1 MNRNEQRTT
10 ATRTAGPRRSQEIF
24 DATLDLLATKG
35 YEGLTIEGVADRS
48 GVNKTTIYR
57 WWPSKG
63 ALLGAALTG
72 AGRLDFPL
80 PDTGSLRGDLIAL
93 MNGIV
98 ALLTTPPTSDIAV
111 ATLGAVTQSPELAD
125 HTREFFADRL
135 TREQPLFERA
145 VARGELAPDTDP
157 MLLTDL
163 IAGAAWLH
171 LVFRRLPLDNHF
183 VTTTID
189 VILNGATLHT
199 TPR

>member
-1 MNRNEQRTT
+1 
-10 ATRTAGPRRSQEIF
+10 
-24 DATLDLLATKG
+24 
-35 YEGLTIEGVADRS
+35 
-48 GVNKTTIYR
+48 
-57 WWPSKG
+57 
-63 ALLGAALTG
+63 
-72 AGRLDFPL
+72 
-80 PDTGSLRGDLIAL
+80 